1 MNAWQEIALL
11 LKLDALQSRI
21 KWFLSK
27 ISCWWWYWL
36 TLTVSSSDNI
46 GDTSYESYLFRHS
59 NTARNWYGGCKG
71 NLQGKM
77 RVLKYHLYIQNKHY
91 RKYNEIK
98 TKNEKKEILLY
109 IDFAESYQI
118 RRKMKFK
125 VLTLAR
131 TISVLLQLALTYA
144 SLS

>member
-1 MNAWQEIALL
+1 
-11 LKLDALQSRI
+11 
-21 KWFLSK
+21 
-27 ISCWWWYWL
+27 
-36 TLTVSSSDNI
+36 
-46 GDTSYESYLFRHS
+46 
-59 NTARNWYGGCKG
+59 
-71 NLQGKM
+71 M

-98 TKNEKKEILLY
+98 TKMKKKEILLY
-109 IDFAESYQI
+109 IDFSESYQI